1 MLHEI
6 GSKSTCKRLIIK
18 LSYPKKHG
26 DVDVAYLRAR
36 RETNIQHSEKS
47 IVNILKNNNCG
58 GFR

>member
-26 DVDVAYLRAR
+26 DVDAAYGSPSQDKKR
-36 RETNIQHSEKS
+36 RKIQHYEKS
-47 IVNILKNNNCG
+47 VVILVIG
-58 GFR
+58 

>member
-26 DVDVAYLRAR
+26 DVAYGSPSQDKKR
-36 RETNIQHSEKS
+36 RKIQHSEKS
-47 IVNILKNNNCG
+47 VVILVIG
-58 GFR
+58 

>member
-47 IVNILKNNNCG
+47 IVILVIS
-58 GFR
+58 